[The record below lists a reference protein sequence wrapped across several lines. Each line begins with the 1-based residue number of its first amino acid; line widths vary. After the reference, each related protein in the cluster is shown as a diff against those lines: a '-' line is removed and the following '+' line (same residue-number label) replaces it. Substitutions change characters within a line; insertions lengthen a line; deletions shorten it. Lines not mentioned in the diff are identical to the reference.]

1 MDDEADEDDESGAG
15 INTGLSSGAHQALDL
30 KSAGVRKGV
39 SGMGM
44 GMGMGKGKRA
54 VRPTPV
60 RASAIDKYELAD
72 QNLIRSL

>member
-1 MDDEADEDDESGAG
+1 
-15 INTGLSSGAHQALDL
+15 L